1 MHRAAATFACDDG
14 IGCWYSTRE
23 EGRGTTD
30 TLRTWLR
37 WTFQP
42 PSPTSLIHS
51 SHSDMQARPT
61 PIGQDTWARAT
72 AAPCIESQSTSM
84 KTCLEGGEAGEGGGG
99 KAMSCRGARRGGG
112 DREAREA
119 QEGAASEM
127 RTKRDSMLRL
137 EEGLFFLSL
146 LLRRLQGAL
155 AHRKQDGR
163 PPSSGTKCAAPAGVR
178 ACELGV
184 VRILSCFEA
193 GQSKNRPDEGA
204 ARNAVHSHQ
213 CPLCCSLAY
222 ACILLVVS

>member
-84 KTCLEGGEAGEGGGG
+84 KTCLEGGEAGEGGGEG
-99 KAMSCRGARRGGG
+99 HVVSRCEARRRRPGGSG
-112 DREAREA
+112 GSRGGSERNEDEER
-119 QEGAASEM
+119 QHASS
-127 RTKRDSMLRL
+127 R
-137 EEGLFFLSL
+137 GGPFFSLSL
-146 LLRRLQGAL
+146 APAAARRFGSSKTGRTTAKQRHKVRCASWRACVRARCRSYSVLLR
-155 AHRKQDGR
+155 
-163 PPSSGTKCAAPAGVR
+163 SR
-178 ACELGV
+178 AE
-184 VRILSCFEA
+184 
-193 GQSKNRPDEGA
+193 
-204 ARNAVHSHQ
+204 
-213 CPLCCSLAY
+213 
-222 ACILLVVS
+222 